1 MTTSLS
7 DTVWLSEKRT
17 NLLLL
22 LMEGPRNIEQIKTS
36 LNVTSRGMMPQI
48 KKLIEMHLVVE
59 DDAYYQL
66 SSMGELI
73 VKSMLPLLNTIHML
87 DENMDYW
94 QYHDL
99 SALPDHLF
107 KRLQELGNY
116 LLIEP
121 DRNHTFEIP
130 REFTQNLSKSRN
142 IMALISFFRP
152 EYLKFYCDL
161 IENAES
167 ISIILTSSVF
177 ERMKKNC
184 KDELLTLLAA
194 DNADVFL
201 FNESNRPPTIDV
213 SEWFLYISFLDKDG
227 RYDHNDIM
235 SFDEGALIW
244 GQELFHYYQE
254 LSERL
259 DNI

>member
-1 MTTSLS
+1 MEISLS
-7 DTVWLSEKRT
+7 DTIWLSEKRT

-22 LMEGPRNIEQIKTS
+22 LMEGPRNIEQIKIS

-48 KKLIEMHLVVE
+48 KKLIETHLVVK
-59 DDAYYQL
+59 DDDHYQL

-73 VKSMLPLLNTIHML
+73 VTSMLPLFNTIRMI

-94 QYHDL
+94 QHYDL
-99 SALPDHLF
+99 SALPDPLF

-121 DRNHTFEIP
+121 DRTNTFEIP
-130 REFTQNLSKSRN
+130 REFTQNLSRSRN
-142 IMALISFFRP
+142 IMTLISFFRP
-152 EYLKFYCDL
+152 EYLKLYCDR
-161 IENAES
+161 IKNAES

-177 ERMKKNC
+177 ERMEQNC

-194 DNADVFL
+194 DNVDIFI
-201 FNESNRPPTIDV
+201 FDESSRPPTIDV
-213 SEWFLYISFLDKDG
+213 SEWFLYICFLDKDG

-235 SFDEGALIW
+235 SFDENALIW
-244 GQELFHYYQE
+244 GRELFHYYQE